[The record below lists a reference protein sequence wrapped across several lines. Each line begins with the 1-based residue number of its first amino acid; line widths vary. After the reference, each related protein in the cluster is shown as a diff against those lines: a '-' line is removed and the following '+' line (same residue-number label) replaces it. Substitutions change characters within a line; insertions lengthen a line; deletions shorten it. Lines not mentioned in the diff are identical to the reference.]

1 MVKSKFRSIYYKYLF
16 LSLIFLYLHFPVY
29 MSVIFNTMNQ
39 YSSVNFINDTYD
51 LLLGCG
57 RGLPVG
63 EPFMSHICSSSLDPC
78 SSYIR
83 VYFAFIVSKNI

>member
-1 MVKSKFRSIYYKYLF
+1 
-16 LSLIFLYLHFPVY
+16 

-63 EPFMSHICSSSLDPC
+63 EPFMCHICSSSLDPC

>member
-1 MVKSKFRSIYYKYLF
+1 
-16 LSLIFLYLHFPVY
+16 

-39 YSSVNFINDTYD
+39 YSSVNFINDTND

-63 EPFMSHICSSSLDPC
+63 EPFM
-78 SSYIR
+78 
-83 VYFAFIVSKNI
+83 